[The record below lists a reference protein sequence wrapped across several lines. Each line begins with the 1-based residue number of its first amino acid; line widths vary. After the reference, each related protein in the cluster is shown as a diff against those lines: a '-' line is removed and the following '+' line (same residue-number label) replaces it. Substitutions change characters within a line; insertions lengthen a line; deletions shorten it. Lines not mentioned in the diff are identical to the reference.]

1 MDTTSRLLSLLRSSS
16 SMDDFLSIHKSN
28 QLDCTLSQYLNTLLE
43 EKQLSKSEVI
53 RNSLL
58 DPYYAYQ
65 IFRGKKQPSRE
76 KLLQLAF
83 AFPLSEKEVQL
94 LLYWGGVQKL
104 YIKNRRDSI
113 FLYALEHGLSLQEV
127 SDLLLELRESPLL

>member
-94 LLYWGGVQKL
+94 LLYLGGVQKL
-104 YIKNRRDSI
+104 
-113 FLYALEHGLSLQEV
+113 
-127 SDLLLELRESPLL
+127 